1 MITAGELRNSAL
13 LLETQKQKKEN
24 LQMAK
29 VVESVQLGLVVPN
42 GLDDK
47 GMQKFRSI
55 LIRQIDPAFTDEAIT
70 ALAAAIDQVLT
81 EASVRNV
88 VTTKEEVY

>member
-1 MITAGELRNSAL
+1 
-13 LLETQKQKKEN
+13 
-24 LQMAK
+24 MAK

-47 GMQKFRSI
+47 GMPKFRSL
-55 LIRQIDPAFTDEAIT
+55 LIRQIDPAFTDAAIT
-70 ALAAAIDQVLT
+70 ELAAAIDQVLT
-81 EASVRNV
+81 EASVRNI